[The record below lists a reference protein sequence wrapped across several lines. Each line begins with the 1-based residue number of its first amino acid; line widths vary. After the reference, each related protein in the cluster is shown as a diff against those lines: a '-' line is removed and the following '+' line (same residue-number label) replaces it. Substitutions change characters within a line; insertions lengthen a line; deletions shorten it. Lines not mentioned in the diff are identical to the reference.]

1 MSLDEL
7 RVRIDQINHEMVD
20 LFVERMKVSVDIA
33 KYKAEN
39 NLPILDK
46 GRERK
51 ILQEME
57 KCAGEPFEDYVT
69 RNGYFL
75 FAYDLY
81 GDGFAS
87 RRISDILEKSL

>member
-51 ILQEME
+51 ILQEM
-57 KCAGEPFEDYVT
+57 
-69 RNGYFL
+69 NGAPENRLRIILRYFL
-75 FAYDLY
+75 IPF
-81 GDGFAS
+81 S
-87 RRISDILEKSL
+87 V